1 MSDYALSVL
10 KTLFEENRNA
20 QNAEA
25 MEKYMK
31 NHFPFLGIKKPLR
44 AELEKKFYT
53 QTGMAKEPFQEGF
66 VHTLWE
72 MPEREYQYAALG
84 YLEKFS
90 KKLGPDD
97 LGLLEELI
105 TTKSWWDTVDA
116 LAAKPVG
123 ILGAKFPDTIPA
135 EMDKWAVSDNMW
147 LRRTAILYQLKFK
160 KKTDE
165 QRLYSYMNQNADSK
179 EFFIQKAIGWALRE
193 YSKTNPDSVK
203 EFIEST
209 ELAALS
215 RREGSK
221 YLS

>member
-1 MSDYALSVL
+1 MTEFAVSVL
-10 KTLFEENRNA
+10 KALFEENKNA
-20 QNAEA
+20 DNAAA

-44 AELEKKFYT
+44 AELEKKFYG
-53 QTGMAKEPFQEGF
+53 QTGLAKEPFQEEF
-66 VHTLWE
+66 VRTLWE

-90 KKLGPDD
+90 KKLGSDD
-97 LGLLEELI
+97 LELLKELI

-147 LRRTAILYQLKFK
+147 LRRTAILFQLKYK
-160 KKTDE
+160 KETDE
-165 QRLYSYMNQNADSK
+165 QRLYTYIRQNANSK

-193 YSKTNPDSVK
+193 FSKTNPDSVK
-203 EFIEST
+203 NFIEST

-215 RREGSK
+215 RREGLK

>member
-1 MSDYALSVL
+1 MRDYAISVL
-10 KTLFEENRNA
+10 KALFEENRNLE
-20 QNAEA
+20 NADA

-31 NHFPFLGIKKPLR
+31 NHFSFLGIKKPLR
-44 AELEKKFYT
+44 AELEKKFYE
-53 QTGMAKEPFQEGF
+53 QTALAKDPFQEEF
-66 VHTLWE
+66 IRTLWK

-84 YLEKFS
+84 YLDKFS
-90 KKLGPDD
+90 KKLVPDD
-97 LGLLEELI
+97 LSLLKELI
-105 TTKSWWDTVDA
+105 TTKSWWDTVDT

-123 ILGAKFPDTIPA
+123 MMGAKFPDTIPA
-135 EMDKWAVSDNMW
+135 EMDIWAVSDNIW
-147 LRRTAILYQLKFK
+147 LRRTAILFQLKYK
-160 KKTDE
+160 KETDE
-165 QRLYSYMNQNADSK
+165 QRLFTYIRQNAGSK

-203 EFIEST
+203 KFIEST

>member
-1 MSDYALSVL
+1 MDYVSVL
-10 KTLFEENRNA
+10 KALFEEQRNTE
-20 QNAEA
+20 NAVA

-31 NHFPFLGIKKPLR
+31 NHFPFLGVKKPLR
-44 AELEKKFYT
+44 AELERKFFAT
-53 QTGMAKEPFQEGF
+53 TGLVKEPFQESF
-66 VHTLWE
+66 VRELWAAH
-72 MPEREYQYAALG
+72 EREYQYVALG

-90 KKLGPDD
+90 KKLEAGS
-97 LGLLEELI
+97 LSLLKELI

-116 LAAKPVG
+116 LAQKPVG
-123 ILGAKFPDTIPA
+123 VLAAKYPDTIPA

-147 LRRTAILYQLKFK
+147 LRRTAILYQLKYK
-160 KKTDE
+160 KETDE
-165 QRLYSYMNQNADSK
+165 QRLYENIRLNTSSK

-193 YSKTNPDSVK
+193 YSKTNPGSVK
-203 EFIEST
+203 DFIERT